1 MNNIQCY
8 MSERNHT
15 STAPILP
22 PLNWSKHQ
30 SCGLCLVSCFDLWNP
45 LEKRPILWNSSPR
58 LYLEYPKPMYH
69 DYGCDCV
76 SPVAQPMELEKPRR
90 LGVVPTVASVVLV
103 VQGVSSDSP
112 AFHLENATWAM
123 LGNHWKLAI
132 FLGEVAGLFQLELI
146 SCFSFWSVAS
156 SH

>member
-1 MNNIQCY
+1 MLYVRKKSYINCTNIAT
-8 MSERNHT
+8 SKLIKT
-15 STAPILP
+15 ST
-22 PLNWSKHQ
+22 NWQ
-30 SCGLCLVSCFDLWNP
+30 SRGLCLVSCFDLWNP

-90 LGVVPTVASVVLV
+90 LGVVPTGASVVV

-112 AFHLENATWAM
+112 AFHLENATWAI
-123 LGNHWKLAI
+123 LGIESWQ
-132 FLGEVAGLFQLELI
+132 FLRGSGRSTSIGTDQLFFFLKRG
-146 SCFSFWSVAS
+146 F
-156 SH
+156 